1 LKDHLWNMEKNRTIL
16 CVDDDVD
23 DLELLTKAL
32 EMVDKGYHVIEA
44 SDGTDALD
52 KLWKMHDNNTLPCLI
67 VLDINMPKMDGKETL
82 IALQREDNFYKIP
95 VVVFSTSS
103 SALDKLFFAK
113 KNVELITKPINFQN
127 LVLVAQKLLSYCD

>member
-1 LKDHLWNMEKNRTIL
+1 MSKNRTIL
-16 CVDDDVD
+16 CVDDDPD

-32 EMVDKGYHVIEA
+32 EIVNREYQVIEA
-44 SDGTDALD
+44 RDGADALA
-52 KLWKMHDNNTLPCLI
+52 KLRVMHTENNFPCLI

-82 IALQREDNFYKIP
+82 VALQQEDHFYKIP

-113 KNVELITKPINFQN
+113 KNVELITKPINFEN
-127 LVLVAQKLLSYCD
+127 LVNVAKRLLSYCG